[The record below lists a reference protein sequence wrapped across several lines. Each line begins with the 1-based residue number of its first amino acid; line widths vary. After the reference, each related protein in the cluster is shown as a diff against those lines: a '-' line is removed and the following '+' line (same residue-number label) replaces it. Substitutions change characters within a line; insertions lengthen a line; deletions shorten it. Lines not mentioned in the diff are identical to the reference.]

1 MKLNYTKI
9 QRDKWKR
16 LILNNNQYELQNKL
30 NETNTLQERR
40 KHMKVTVG
48 GSYHEPGWTAVCN
61 LIRKLKEAGHEVLA
75 PGDEW
80 IPINKDDSFIRFK
93 GEKNRS
99 IAELQDGFFDKMDLS
114 DAYIICNP
122 NSYEGMA
129 VSVEFGYACCSILNK
144 TSNLKQIFFM
154 EKPLGYE
161 LFKGNPNIS
170 EEEFR
175 HAVLGNPKFKNELG
189 YYRKFLNNSK
199 PEINYGSISDFYCD
213 LRDFFVKV
221 LVLEKMGG
229 ITIGLDSILMHKK
242 EDIDRE

>member
-1 MKLNYTKI
+1 
-9 QRDKWKR
+9 
-16 LILNNNQYELQNKL
+16 
-30 NETNTLQERR
+30 
-40 KHMKVTVG
+40 MKVTVG

-80 IPINKDDSFIRFK
+80 IPINKDDSFIKFK
-93 GEKNRS
+93 GEEDRT

-129 VSVEFGYACCSILNK
+129 VSVEFGYACASILNK

-154 EKPLGYE
+154 EKPLCYE

-170 EEEFR
+170 EEEFKQ
-175 HAVLGNPKFKNELG
+175 AVLDNPKYKKESE

-199 PEINYGSISDFYCD
+199 TEISYGSISDFYCD

-229 ITIGLDSILMHKK
+229 ITIGLDSIFMNK
-242 EDIDRE
+242 EQEIDRD

>member
-1 MKLNYTKI
+1 
-9 QRDKWKR
+9 
-16 LILNNNQYELQNKL
+16 
-30 NETNTLQERR
+30 
-40 KHMKVTVG
+40 MKVTVG
-48 GSYHEPGWTAVCN
+48 GSYHQPGWTEVCN

-75 PGDEW
+75 PDDEW

-93 GEKNRS
+93 GEENRT
-99 IAELQDGFFDKMDLS
+99 IEELQNAFFDKMYLS

-129 VSVEFGYACCSILNK
+129 VSVEIGYACGLILNK
-144 TSNLKQIFFM
+144 KSNLKQIFFM

-161 LFKGNPNIS
+161 LFKENPNIN

-175 HAVLGNPKFKNELG
+175 KAVLDNPKFKKELG

-199 PEINYGSISDFYCD
+199 SEISYGSISDFYCD